1 MQKKSRKSTTPKRP
15 QTYGFGTQY
24 GPKWKRQWFEKMQ
37 KKEYRKKAKKL
48 HLQIKNKSGKHQNV
62 RLPMVPTRPKKMG
75 VQGTNANGRKLL
87 TQVYRKKA
95 KKLHLQTK
103 KKLAKQ
109 RKKTKQKQ
117 TRTKLARNLLKT
129 RKGEAMLRKAKALH
143 RQ

>member
-1 MQKKSRKSTTPKRP
+1 MQKKSRKKSTTPKP
-15 QTYGFGTQY
+15 ILH
-24 GPKWKRQWFEKMQ
+24 KWLIEQMQ
-37 KKEYRKKAKKL
+37 KEYRKKTKKL
-48 HLQIKNKSGKHQNV
+48 YLQIKNKLAKHQNASV
-62 RLPMVPTRPKKMG
+62 SRVPTRPYANAR
-75 VQGTNANGRKLL
+75 QGTNANGRKLL

-117 TRTKLARNLLKT
+117 TRNKLARNLLKT